1 MFLQAF
7 GDHPAWNSKPGI
19 SNPSNFSGIRRMN
32 ASIALSIFRARIGA

>member
-7 GDHPAWNSKPGI
+7 GDHPGNSKPGI
-19 SNPSNFSGIRRMN
+19 PNPSNFSGIRRMN